1 MRGSGVMRGDISSRR
16 CPYGTSGVAS
26 TALRVGVRRLCL
38 GISRPSMPVRHVR
51 GRQYGVE
58 SVGLRGCRVGAG
70 LGLGWGEG
78 FGVRRGSGKSVGAG
92 TGRA

>member
-16 CPYGTSGVAS
+16 CPHGTSGVAN
-26 TALRVGVRRLCL
+26 TALRVGVSVRRLCA

-58 SVGLRGCRVGAG
+58 SVGLRGCRVRVGM
-70 LGLGWGEG
+70 GEG
-78 FGVRRGSGKSVGAG
+78 FG
-92 TGRA
+92 